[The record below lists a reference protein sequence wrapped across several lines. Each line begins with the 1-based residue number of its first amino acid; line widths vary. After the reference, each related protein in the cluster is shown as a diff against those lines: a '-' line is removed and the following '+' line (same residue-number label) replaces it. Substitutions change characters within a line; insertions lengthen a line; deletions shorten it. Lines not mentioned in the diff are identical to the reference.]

1 MTKTEARMLA
11 GHAKRYAKDLFW
23 ELYGRRIRT
32 AELLRPPQSI
42 LFICKGNI
50 CRSPFADHLAKKIF
64 DGSLRYPIAVGSAG
78 LDVKTP
84 LPSPPNAVEAARNFG
99 IDLRNHRSKRFTA
112 EMFGEFDMI
121 VSMETRQYQALSR
134 GSPNF
139 CAKLFLLPFFE
150 DQNRRPG
157 GYERYNLAD
166 PYGKGLG
173 EFNRCFQRIER
184 CLDGMAKIINA
195 L

>member
-1 MTKTEARMLA
+1 MLA
-11 GHAKRYAKDLFW
+11 GRAKRYAKDLFW
-23 ELYGRRIRT
+23 EICGRRIRT
-32 AELLRPPQSI
+32 AELSRPPRSI

-50 CRSPFADHLAKKIF
+50 CRSPFADRFAKKIF
-64 DGSLRYPIAVGSAG
+64 GGSLRYPIAVDSAG

-84 LPSPPNAVEAARNFG
+84 LPSPPNAIVAAGNFG
-99 IDLRNHRSKRFTA
+99 VDLRNHRSKRFTV

-134 GSPNF
+134 SSPNS

-150 DQNRRPG
+150 DQNRRPS

-166 PYGKGLG
+166 PYGKGLA

-184 CLDGMAKIINA
+184 CLDGMAKRINA

>member
-1 MTKTEARMLA
+1 MNKTEVRMLA
-11 GHAKRYAKDLFW
+11 SRAKRYAKDLFW
-23 ELYGRRIRT
+23 EIYGRRIRT
-32 AELLRPPQSI
+32 AELSNPPRSI

-50 CRSPFADHLAKKIF
+50 CRSPFADRLAKKIF
-64 DGSLRYPIAVGSAG
+64 AGSLSYPIAVDSAG

-84 LPSPPNAVEAARNFG
+84 LPSPPNAVEAAGNFE

-121 VSMETRQYQALSR
+121 VSMETRQYQVLSR
-134 GSPNF
+134 SSSNS

-150 DQNRRPG
+150 DHNRRPS
-157 GYERYNLAD
+157 GYECYNLPD
-166 PYGKGLG
+166 PYGKGLE

-184 CLDGMAKIINA
+184 CLGGMAKRIKT